1 MASIKNYK
9 YLIFVWTNKQ
19 LRETFSFDEKTK
31 YIIRDNDAIFSGD
44 FKRTIKRFGMKDS
57 PTAPRSPW
65 QNPICERVIG
75 TLRRDCLDHMII
87 LNEKHL
93 YNVLHEYIFEYYN
106 ISRTHMSLAKDAP
119 VHRPTKTEGEIVSKP
134 ILGGLHHVYSRAA

>member
-93 YNVLHEYIFEYYN
+93 YNVLYEYIFEYYN

-119 VHRPTKTEGEIVSKP
+119 VHRKAQAEGRIVSRP